1 MRGALQL
8 TVLRPAMTKPVLYI
22 FFVASA
28 FAFVLAEFLATGIFK
43 AFGPFPLAHGL
54 FVAMLALWWL
64 RLDADAGHPSGP
76 LLKVFAITLAPL
88 ALAFHF
94 FRSRGFKRGT
104 VATAAMLGLLV
115 LFRLSGELG
124 AYTVRLMRH

>member
-1 MRGALQL
+1 
-8 TVLRPAMTKPVLYI
+8 MTKPVLYI
-22 FFVASA
+22 LFVASA
-28 FAFVLAEFLATGIFK
+28 FAFVLAEFLATGTFK

-76 LLKVFAITLAPL
+76 LLKIFTIALAPL

-94 FRSRGFKRGT
+94 FRSRGLKGGA
-104 VATAAMLGLLV
+104 VATAVMLGLLV

-124 AYTVRLMRH
+124 VYAVQLMRH

>member
-43 AFGPFPLAHGL
+43 AFGPFL
-54 FVAMLALWWL
+54 F
-64 RLDADAGHPSGP
+64 SN
-76 LLKVFAITLAPL
+76 F
-88 ALAFHF
+88 
-94 FRSRGFKRGT
+94 
-104 VATAAMLGLLV
+104 
-115 LFRLSGELG
+115 
-124 AYTVRLMRH
+124 